1 MEQMVIVLIPAA
13 LAIVLYLFTT
23 TSVQLFRDRD
33 RGSILHVDFY
43 FIWCFCAANLRFL
56 LHVAPVCSHILK
68 TTWLILRTEVAIYK
82 WCKFYNK
89 KILTL

>member
-1 MEQMVIVLIPAA
+1 MEQMVIVLIPAS
-13 LAIVLYLFTT
+13 LAIVMYLFTT
-23 TSVQLFRDRD
+23 TSVQLFRD

-43 FIWCFCAANLRFL
+43 FIWCFCTANLRFL
-56 LHVAPVCSHILK
+56 LHVALVCSHILK